1 MVKSELA
8 LRLAARN
15 KHLVYKDARI
25 VVDLI
30 IVAMIDALVQERR
43 IEFRDFGSFSLRQR
57 KPRKARNPR
66 NGAVVNVQSKPR
78 IYFRSNGELKQRVN
92 ASLGKTSSND

>member
-8 LRLAARN
+8 SRLAARN
-15 KHLVYKDARI
+15 KHLVYKDAQI

-78 IYFRSNGELKQRVN
+78 IYFRC
-92 ASLGKTSSND
+92 TSS